1 MEMRKAGLIRD
12 HPKIIR
18 RIALSDKVENYK
30 SMDKVVSSL
39 SCLFVSLKINGY
51 YFIFSDKQK
60 NNTFMNTN
68 NYHEKCYVYQYWW
81 HTNIIDSDIQNN
93 LALQRFTRDMV
104 FLKVHLHIFTIFYFY
119 FDDICS
125 PKYFIY
131 LFMFQKKLVF
141 LFKCSV
147 LNKANIGTIL

>member
-68 NYHEKCYVYQYWW
+68 NYHEKCYVYQY
-81 HTNIIDSDIQNN
+81 
-93 LALQRFTRDMV
+93 
-104 FLKVHLHIFTIFYFY
+104 
-119 FDDICS
+119 
-125 PKYFIY
+125 
-131 LFMFQKKLVF
+131 
-141 LFKCSV
+141 
-147 LNKANIGTIL
+147 